1 MSSSHQST
9 LSVQLRTSCTVTGIV
24 IARTTGKV
32 LAPQLAILI
41 DALGIHEGANG
52 AQIALVPQ
60 KQRLR
65 LALNICFEVT
75 CLDISYCRYLTPV
88 VNAKRNRV
96 HCRRVSS
103 NKEPAKDNLLARVNL
118 RVQIGQLGNII
129 RNHVQQ

>member
-65 LALNICFEVT
+65 LALNICSEVT

-88 VNAKRNRV
+88 VNAK
-96 HCRRVSS
+96 
-103 NKEPAKDNLLARVNL
+103 
-118 RVQIGQLGNII
+118 
-129 RNHVQQ
+129 